1 MSADGIIN
9 IDILLGKKNE
19 FLNDVS
25 IIDKILKELGK
36 NTGDKMDASFSEEA
50 KQLENIAKTTKKEI
64 DGVFDKPFVLKAD
77 SSNVDNEIKATKEF
91 LKGIPKEKIT
101 QLKANND
108 GAISHIKVTKKEV
121 DGIDDKKTIK
131 IDAENKDAV
140 SKAKETEKNVEKIPN
155 KKSTKFDADTKAAE
169 KNIKQLEK
177 EVEKS
182 SEKLSGLK
190 GIIAGT
196 FGGTLAAKGIEKVTS
211 SISGWIGQIGEAQDA
226 NIKLKNTLGLS
237 EEQAKSYAAVTRGL
251 FTSGY
256 VDSIEDA
263 ADVVASLNT
272 QLGDMPSG
280 QLATIS
286 RYATILRDQ
295 FDMDLNE
302 SLRGINALMEEY
314 GLTAEQ
320 AFDYM
325 VRGAQRGLNKTD
337 ELGDNFSEY
346 VAHFK
351 QNGYSIKEMFETLE
365 SGLQAGAYNLDK
377 VNDVMK
383 EMGIRLSDGSIQSAV
398 EELGGDW
405 NELFVTMKQ
414 GGASNEE
421 IFDALIGKIS
431 EVGSEQEKA
440 TLISNIFG
448 SLGEDNGIK
457 VMQALAGVG
466 DEAHKVKGAYD
477 DVTGA
482 AAKTA
487 EETEKSFGVR
497 FKNTVRKVGASLI
510 PVGNQILDIAEKY
523 MPSMGEI
530 SGQVF
535 MGIWDSVDKVCSYLN
550 SHKENIEGILINGK
564 FILGVVA
571 DTAWSSFKDTL
582 SMISDF
588 LGATNE
594 NGKKAKDPLEQIDN
608 ILIDISNHKDDI
620 ERVTKIIMGLWATK
634 KIFNFIS
641 AVKEAKD
648 VLMELKAVQLV
659 VGDGGL
665 LDFKGFKVGKA
676 AKSAE
681 TATKTA
687 KGVEEATKLGRV
699 GKAATGGLK
708 TVGRGIAG
716 VDILL
721 SLSEL
726 IGMNKGNAGKKIG
739 AASGS
744 LGGAAAGGTIGTT
757 IGGAIGSVVPFAGTA
772 AGAAVGG
779 AIGSAVGSIGG
790 TKLGEKSGEEIQKG
804 LKKKGPGIKKTV
816 SNFFTGKLGW
826 EKSLGKSASGAVE
839 SIKKKFTGAKKS
851 LSNIF
856 SSLGKTISKK
866 FEPISKFF
874 SNLGKSI
881 GKIFSNVKKTISN
894 VLNSITKTLSSWGKT
909 IQKVISPIADF
920 MVHVFKTAFWLIYG
934 PIRLV
939 FQGIEKIIKKFI
951 KWVSPYI
958 SSAWE
963 GIKKVTHTLWNGISD
978 IFASVVKSIKKL
990 LKNLGIF
997 MSDMWDGIKHV
1008 AHIAWNGIKKYI
1020 LSPIEDAWKG
1030 VKKFI
1035 SKIWDHAVA
1044 IFEKLGK
1051 FIRKTWNKIK
1061 HDIITP
1067 IQEALKPV
1075 EKAASKI
1082 FSSVFN
1088 WFSKL
1093 WKKVSKVFG
1102 DILDTAKKL
1111 PEKIGKGFS
1120 NGLHWITSGIKD
1132 IANTMIDWIAK
1143 GVNGVLHGINWV
1155 LEKVHAP
1162 EDVLWDDWKPKKFAQ
1177 GTQGK
1182 TTESQLAII
1191 NDAPGN
1197 DYQELVLH
1205 PDGKARIYEGRNRL
1219 TYLPKGSEVLEG
1231 SKTKDLLQ
1239 IFDFPKYKDG
1249 TGKGILSTIWEKAKD
1264 IGENVMDFIDDPV
1277 GLLQG
1282 AVKKFVNFGQNL
1294 IDPYWTIA
1302 KGGVSHMVDGI
1313 KDWFVEKFQSLIGSS
1328 GSFDGA
1334 VNANGVYQYLVDIA
1348 QKVMEKFPGMRITS
1362 GYRPGD
1368 PYWHGKHQAIDIA
1381 YPSNMNGSSKYFD
1394 PANYAFSLPNV
1405 AYVITQ
1411 GKVRDKKGISGQPAT
1426 GQWEPWPDNDHYDHL
1441 HINGALGSGD
1451 IFKAGGDSSLAGLG
1465 AEGWRSQVIKAAKM
1479 VGFPTDKGHIDRI
1492 ISQIQTESGGNERA
1506 VQGGYT
1512 DINTITGDLAKGL
1525 MQTIS
1530 ATFNTY
1536 KLPGH
1541 DNIFN
1546 GFDNIIAGLR
1556 YIMARYG
1563 TGAGFFANIGMG
1575 HGYANGGWATQPS
1588 IFGEVPGQP
1597 EVAINPKRDSAD
1609 GLIIEAINARTKE
1622 APNSLTAKISK
1633 ILNSAK
1639 SKINAIMPE
1648 YSYSNSGINTQNNGT
1663 ENISEKSLQKLIQA
1677 INERPILVE
1686 SLLDGEKISKNI
1698 DGYSGS
1704 ELNKKLYTRGK

>member
-50 KQLENIAKTTKKEI
+50 KQLENTAKTTKKEI
-64 DGVFDKPFVLKAD
+64 DGVFDKPFVLKVD
-77 SSNVDNEIKATKEF
+77 SSNADKEIKATKEF

-140 SKAKETEKNVEKIPN
+140 AKAKETERKVEKVPN
-155 KKSTKFDADTKAAE
+155 KKTTKFDADTKEAE
-169 KNIKQLEK
+169 KNVKKLEK

-182 SEKLSGLK
+182 SKKLSDLQ

-196 FGGTLAAKGIEKVTS
+196 FGGTLAAKGVEKVTS

-302 SLRGINALMEEY
+302 ALRGVNSLMTNF
-314 GLTAEQ
+314 GMDAST

-325 VRGAQRGLNKTD
+325 VKGAQQSLNKTD
-337 ELGDNFSEY
+337 ELGDNLAEYGQIWSQAGFNAKDMFSILD
-346 VAHFK
+346 
-351 QNGYSIKEMFETLE
+351 NGLKS
-365 SGLQAGAYNLDK
+365 GAYNLDK
-377 VNDVMK
+377 VNDFVK
-383 EMGIRLSDGSIQSAV
+383 EFTISLNDGRI
-398 EELGGDW
+398 EENIGSFSKGTQ
-405 NELFVTMKQ
+405 ELFSQYKQ
-414 GGASNEE
+414 GKATASDV
-421 IFDALIGKIS
+421 FKSVIS
-431 EVGSEQEKA
+431 DLKNTKNEQEKLSTA
-440 TLISNIFG
+440 STIWSA
-448 SLGEDNGIK
+448 LGEDNAMK
-457 VMQALAGVG
+457 VIESLGEVNNAF
-466 DEAHKVKGAYD
+466 D
-477 DVTGA
+477 DVSDSAEKAT
-482 AAKTA
+482 

-510 PVGNQILDIAEKY
+510 PVGNKILDIAEKY

-535 MGIWDSVDKVCSYLN
+535 MGIWDSVDKVCSYLD
-550 SHKENIEGILINGK
+550 SHKDTIVDVIENGK
-564 FILGVVA
+564 IILGIVA
-571 DTAWSSFKDTL
+571 DTVWDTFKDT
-582 SMISDF
+582 ISKIADF
-588 LGATNE
+588 LDATDE
-594 NGKKAKDPLEQIDN
+594 NGQKSKDTLQQVSDILQTLVDHKEDIKKL
-608 ILIDISNHKDDI
+608 
-620 ERVTKIIMGLWATK
+620 TKALMAMWATK
-634 KIFNFIS
+634 KIFEFIR

-681 TATKTA
+681 TAAKTA
-687 KGVEEATKLGRV
+687 KGVEEATKLERV

-716 VDILL
+716 LDILL
-721 SLSEL
+721 SLTEL
-726 IGMNKGNAGKKIG
+726 IGMNKQNAGKKIG

-744 LGGAAAGGTIGTT
+744 IGGAAAGGTIGAT

-772 AGAAVGG
+772 AGISVGG

-804 LKKKGPGIKKTV
+804 LKKEGPGIKKTV
-816 SNFFTGKLGW
+816 SDFFQGNLGW
-826 EKSLGKSASGAVE
+826 EQSLGKSASKAVD
-839 SIKKKFTGAKKS
+839 SIKKKFTSAKKS

-866 FEPISKFF
+866 FEPVSKFF
-874 SNLGKSI
+874 SKLGKSI
-881 GKIFSNVKKTISN
+881 GKIFSNAKKTISK
-894 VLNSITKTLSSWGKT
+894 VLNSIKKTISKWGKT
-909 IQKVISPIADF
+909 IKKVVSPIAEF
-920 MVHVFKTAFWLIYG
+920 ITHVFKTAFWLIYG

-978 IFASVVKSIKKL
+978 VFSSFVKSIKKL
-990 LKNLGIF
+990 LKKLGIF

-1020 LSPIEDAWKG
+1020 LSPIKDAWEG

-1035 SKIWDHAVA
+1035 GKIWDHAVV

-1051 FIRKTWNKIK
+1051 FIRKTWDKIK

-1082 FSSVFN
+1082 FSSVFD

-1093 WKKVSKVFG
+1093 WEKVSKVFG

-1155 LEKVHAP
+1155 LKKVHAP
-1162 EDVLWDDWKPKKFAQ
+1162 KDVLWDDWKPNKFAK

-1239 IFDFPKYKDG
+1239 MFDFPKYKEG